1 MGMRIIKTGY
11 LNVLFFIDLIYK
23 SIIHIVSMQFLF
35 DKFFRQAERVI
46 TSDTAL
52 AKLLDQVFLKI
63 GSSTDMFYKFQ
74 DNIIALARMTS
85 AWWVGDYKNI
95 SKKSIIAVV
104 AALIYFVNPFDLI
117 PDFIPILGQI
127 DDIIIL
133 SYLTKVLNKEV
144 ERFMV
149 WQKEQSSQAA

>member
-1 MGMRIIKTGY
+1 
-11 LNVLFFIDLIYK
+11 
-23 SIIHIVSMQFLF
+23 VSMQFIF

-46 TSDTAL
+46 TSDTAI

-63 GSSTDMFYKFQ
+63 GSSTDMFYKLQ
-74 DNIIALARMTS
+74 DTVVALARMIRL
-85 AWWVGDYKNI
+85 WWLGDYKNI
-95 SKKSIIAVV
+95 SKKSVIAVV

-144 ERFMV
+144 ERFMA
-149 WQKEQSSQAA
+149 WEKEQNAHAA